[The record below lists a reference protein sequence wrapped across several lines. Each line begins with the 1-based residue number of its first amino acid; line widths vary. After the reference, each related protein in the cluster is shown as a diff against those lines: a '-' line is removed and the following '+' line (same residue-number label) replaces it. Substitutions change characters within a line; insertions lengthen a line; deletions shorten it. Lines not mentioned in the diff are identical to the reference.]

1 MITQTILK
9 DYADEKQP
17 KLQLL
22 SCEKKNWRLYYNRH
36 EEPSQQDDYAT
47 AQHVAYYV
55 PQLWQEDVISEQEP
69 NVQLFASLLVELG
82 IGELEISEALNEN
95 N

>member
-36 EEPSQQDDYAT
+36 DEPSQQEDDAT
-47 AQHVAYYV
+47 AQHVADYV
-55 PQLWQEDVISEQEP
+55 PQLWQDDVISEQAP
-69 NVQLFASLLVELG
+69 DVQLFVPLLIELG
-82 IGELEISEALNEN
+82 LSEAEANEAVDN
-95 N
+95 D

>member
-36 EEPSQQDDYAT
+36 EEPSQQEDDVT
-47 AQHVAYYV
+47 AQHVADYV
-55 PQLWQEDVISEQEP
+55 PQLWQADVISEQEP
-69 NVQLFASLLVELG
+69 ATQVFIPLLIELG
-82 IGELEISEALNEN
+82 MSEALAIEAVSND
-95 N
+95 

>member
-36 EEPSQQDDYAT
+36 EEPSQQEDGTA
-47 AQHVAYYV
+47 AQHVADYV
-55 PQLWQEDVISEQEP
+55 PQLWQDDMISEQAP
-69 NVQLFASLLVELG
+69 AAQVFVPLLIELG
-82 IGELEISEALNEN
+82 MSEAEAIEAVSND
-95 N
+95 